1 MRWLDNIQFA
11 HPEWLWALAAVPILG
26 IFLFVRKSSGEVNM
40 PNASGFRGFSWG
52 GIRPYLSILSLL
64 AFGCWMVAL
73 ARPQSTKVSRQVQGG
88 EGIDIMLAVDL
99 SESMLAMD
107 FKPNRLE
114 ALKRVAI
121 DFVKERVN
129 DRMGLVVY
137 GKDAYT
143 STPLTTDQDILEE
156 SLADLEIISGFSS
169 STAIGIGLSTALNR
183 LEESDAKSKI
193 VILISDGVNNHG
205 IITPETAANVAE
217 EMDIRVYTIGI
228 GSTGVVE
235 IPRVIQ
241 GRTFVQRARGE
252 LDEELLRAIAEQTGG
267 RYYRAQNSTQLEEI
281 YSEIDRLEKS
291 KVEEIKYTQYDEH
304 FYPWAILGIAL
315 IGAEFLLKNTLFRSI
330 V

>member
-11 HPEWLWALAAVPILG
+11 HPEWLWALTALPILG

-40 PNASGFRGFSWG
+40 PNASAFRGFSWG

-73 ARPQSTKVSRQVQGG
+73 ARPQSTKVSRQIQGG

-143 STPLTTDQDILEE
+143 STPLTTDQDILQE

-217 EMDIRVYTIGI
+217 EMNIRVYTIGI
-228 GSTGVVE
+228 GSTGIVE
-235 IPRVIQ
+235 IPRVVQ

-252 LDEELLRAIAEQTGG
+252 LDEELLRAIADQTGG
-267 RYYRAQNSTQLEEI
+267 RYYRAQTSTQLEEI

-304 FYPWAILGIAL
+304 FYPWAILGIAF